1 MASKVHFTNNVKD
14 MSEFIPKERIAK
26 EMEGEDPWE
35 YQYVEPVPGES
46 ATLKDT
52 ATRDRFLAERETL
65 HEEYESKTLAW
76 VREADAAKRDALKAE
91 RNDVAKKLKESYW
104 RLDPYV
110 RARSLYDRVGII
122 KGNGETNYYPEKSQA
137 AAAATASEQLN
148 EKGVSDASVPAPA
161 AVPTGTD
168 DVD

>member
-1 MASKVHFTNNVKD
+1 

-26 EMEGEDPWE
+26 EMEGDDPWE
-35 YQYVEPVPGES
+35 YQYVEPVAGEN

-52 ATRDRFLAERETL
+52 ATRDRLLAERETL
-65 HEEYESKTLAW
+65 YEEYEAKTLAW
-76 VREADAAKRDALKAE
+76 VREADAAKRDALRAE
-91 RNDVAKKLKESYW
+91 RNDVAKKLKEGYW

-110 RARSLYDRVGII
+110 RARSLYDRVGVI
-122 KGNGETNYYPEKSQA
+122 KSNGAIDYYPEKSRPA
-137 AAAATASEQLN
+137 ATTGTATASEQLN
-148 EKGVSDASVPAPA
+148 EKGVHDASVPAPA